1 MSPVFAVLA
10 ASVTTFAAT
19 NLDDL
24 FLLTVFFARRV
35 PTRRVV
41 VGQYLGFAAIVLMSV
56 TAAWAL
62 GLAVPRTWIRFLG
75 ILPLAIG
82 VKELV
87 QMHEE
92 KSSRASGTNASL
104 SVFSVAAITLSNGA
118 DNIGVY
124 APFFIASRSHMW
136 WVLAVYALLVLV
148 WCIVG
153 KLLGSHALVLK
164 SLDHWGHWVVP
175 FVLIALGCF
184 ILLFPIRT

>member
-1 MSPVFAVLA
+1 MS
-10 ASVTTFAAT
+10 
-19 NLDDL
+19 
-24 FLLTVFFARRV
+24 
-35 PTRRVV
+35 
-41 VGQYLGFAAIVLMSV
+41 M

-118 DNIGVY
+118 DNI
-124 APFFIASRSHMW
+124 
-136 WVLAVYALLVLV
+136 AVYALPVLV
-148 WCIVG
+148 WCFVG

-175 FVLIALGCF
+175 FVVIALGCF

>member
-1 MSPVFAVLA
+1 MSPIFAVLA

-24 FLLTVFFARRV
+24 VLLTVFFARRV

-41 VGQYLGFAAIVLMSV
+41 AGQYLGFAAIVLMSV
-56 TAAWAL
+56 VAVWVV
-62 GLAVPRTWIRFLG
+62 GLAVPRTWTRFLG

-82 VKELV
+82 IKNLLHVHKA
-87 QMHEE
+87 QC
-92 KSSRASGTNASL
+92 SRASGTNASL

-124 APFFIASRSHMW
+124 APFFIASRSHLW

-164 SLDHWGHWVVP
+164 SLDQWGHWVVP
-175 FVLIALGCF
+175 FILIALGCF
-184 ILLFPIRT
+184 ILLFPILT

>member
-1 MSPVFAVLA
+1 MSPVLAILA

-41 VGQYLGFAAIVLMSV
+41 VGQYLGFAAIVLMSM

-87 QMHEE
+87 RCIRRSQPCFWNKCFFERVFGGGDHAV
-92 KSSRASGTNASL
+92 KRSGQYRGLRAVLHCQPVRHVRCASQGIVRASVTRW
-104 SVFSVAAITLSNGA
+104 
-118 DNIGVY
+118 
-124 APFFIASRSHMW
+124 PF
-136 WVLAVYALLVLV
+136 
-148 WCIVG
+148 
-153 KLLGSHALVLK
+153 
-164 SLDHWGHWVVP
+164 
-175 FVLIALGCF
+175 
-184 ILLFPIRT
+184 